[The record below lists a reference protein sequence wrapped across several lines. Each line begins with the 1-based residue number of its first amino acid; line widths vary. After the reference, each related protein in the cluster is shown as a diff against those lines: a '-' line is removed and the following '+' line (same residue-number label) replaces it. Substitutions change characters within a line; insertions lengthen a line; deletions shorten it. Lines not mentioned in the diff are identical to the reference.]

1 MNTLNIK
8 TGTFEKN
15 YDIDKLNYATVN
27 RKIVDLHR
35 DSFKEKMIEFGFLVP
50 IIVDHKANLIE
61 GHHRVDCAK
70 QMGIKN
76 LPAYIVDWIDVT
88 NKDNYQK
95 FIMTINNNNRR
106 WTALD
111 YLESYAQTRKDYAY
125 VYKKYLETKDVFS
138 VGNVLNIYFN
148 FGCTETFKKGNAT
161 IKMRLFSE
169 YLFKRF
175 YDLKKEYGSFKIQA
189 FTINR
194 VCSIAHSYCK
204 GNTKEMNFIFNQLE
218 TWAEQDNPILS
229 SVEWIR
235 PEVKKQISFY
245 REIQNDKVTQ

>member
-15 YDIDKLNYATVN
+15 YQINKLKHAGVN
-27 RKIVDLHR
+27 RKIVELHR
-35 DSFKEKMIEFGFLVP
+35 DSFKKKMVEFGFLVP

-61 GHHRVDCAK
+61 GHHRVECAK
-70 QMGIKN
+70 QMGIET
-76 LPAYIVDWIDVT
+76 LPAYIIDWIDAK
-88 NKDNYQK
+88 NKDEYQK
-95 FIMTINNNNRR
+95 FIMSINNNNRK

-111 YLESYAQTRKDYAY
+111 YLESYSQTRKDYSY
-125 VYKKYLETKDVFS
+125 VLKKYYETKDVFS

-148 FGCTETFKKGNAT
+148 GGCTETFKQGVSVIRN
-161 IKMRLFSE
+161 RVFSE

-175 YDLKKEYGSFKIQA
+175 YELKKLYGGVKIQA

-194 VCSIAHSYCK
+194 VCALAHSKSK
-204 GNTKEMNFIFNQLE
+204 GNMKEMNFVFNQLE

-229 SVEWIR
+229 SVEFIR
-235 PEVKKQISFY
+235 PEVTKQINFY
-245 REIQNDKVTQ
+245 REIQND